1 MDPGETGRAGVGY
14 AVAAPGR
21 NPPQTEHMKPIRVL
35 VTGGSRG
42 IGRAIALRFAREGAH
57 VAVAARNSNDLDAVV
72 IEIEKAGGKG
82 RPQQMNVADHGSVEA
97 AVYRSI
103 EFTGGALDVLVNN
116 AGVFDLKPF
125 EKLDVATWKKHLDV
139 NVTGPFYVTSE
150 ALGALMES
158 EHAHIF
164 NIASV
169 AAKQPFPECV
179 AYCTSKYAL
188 RGFSDS
194 LREDLRDKR
203 IRVST
208 VYPNQTDT
216 AIFDGV
222 PGNWDRSKMNKP
234 EDVAEVIWKA
244 YNAPDGTN
252 VDDLDVPQRVAT
264 R

>member
-1 MDPGETGRAGVGY
+1 MGY
-14 AVAAPGR
+14 AVAARGAR
-21 NPPQTEHMKPIRVL
+21 PPQIVHMNPIRVL

-42 IGRAIALRFAREGAH
+42 IGRAIALRFAREGAK
-57 VAVAARNSNDLDAVV
+57 VAVAARNSSDLDAVV
-72 IEIEKAGGKG
+72 IEIGKAGGKG
-82 RPQQMNVADHGSVEA
+82 SPQQMSISDHGSVEA
-97 AVYRSI
+97 AVYRAI
-103 EFTGGALDVLVNN
+103 EFTGGVLDVLVNN
-116 AGVFDLKPF
+116 AGVFGLQPF
-125 EKLDVATWKKHLDV
+125 ENLDVATWKRYLDV

-158 EHAHIF
+158 ERAHIF

-169 AAKQPFPECV
+169 AARQPFPQCV
-179 AYCTSKYAL
+179 GYCTSKYAL

-208 VYPNQTDT
+208 VYPGQTDT
-216 AIFDGV
+216 KIFDGV

-252 VDDLDVPQRVAT
+252 VDDLDVPPR
-264 R
+264 